1 MLQYRMKVSF
11 DNGETHYSNLIA
23 LKNEAGND
31 QPKLISTIL
40 TGNNISVSSPGTFD
54 YALYDLNG
62 KILLR
67 GQLSTGMNSL
77 PAGNLN
83 SGMYMIRFSK
93 GAAQWTEKLIR
104 Q

>member
-1 MLQYRMKVSF
+1 MLQYRVKVGF
-11 DNGETHYSNLIA
+11 DNGETHYSNLVA
-23 LKNEAGND
+23 LKNEAGNN

-40 TGNNISVSSPGTFD
+40 TGNNIYVSSPGIFD

-62 KILLR
+62 KVLLR

-77 PAGNLN
+77 PTCNLN